1 MSSSAW
7 IVTAL
12 LLAQPGLSDSVQRSM
27 AAENRLFLRCFEQQ
41 RLESGS
47 VKLRF
52 RVNEEARAAQAELEG
67 LAPESAELAACLKL
81 ALESVRF
88 QPDAVGA
95 DVVYPIRYSAATE
108 DAPAPRPAPEKKQ
121 LSVERRDNFFL
132 MDDWWVV
139 DKKGIGVSDLDLTR
153 IAGAATL
160 GANLESRRTTFFT
173 LTVVEA
179 VVAVAS
185 LTVAGYGAYRAF
197 DEPQSSQRPLH
208 VGLAAGG
215 GALSITA
222 GGLGLYHLIRAL
234 DVGAATPVWHHLE
247 QQEAEDLVGRANGES
262 ATPPG

>member
-1 MSSSAW
+1 MSSAW
-7 IVTAL
+7 IMTAL
-12 LLAQPGLSDSVQRSM
+12 LWTQPGLSESVQRSM

-52 RVNEEARAAQAELEG
+52 RVSSEGRVAGAELEG

-88 QPDAVGA
+88 EADAAGA
-95 DVVYPIRYSAATE
+95 EVLYPIRYAAA
-108 DAPAPRPAPEKKQ
+108 APEPPPPSPAPEQRQ

-153 IAGAATL
+153 IAGAASV

-173 LTVVEA
+173 LSVVEA

-197 DEPQSSQRPLH
+197 DEPQGAQRPLH

-234 DVGAATPVWHHLE
+234 DVSAGTPVWHHLE
-247 QQEAEDLVGRANGES
+247 QEEAEDLVGRANGGR
-262 ATPPG
+262 AAPPG

>member
-1 MSSSAW
+1 MSSAW
-7 IVTAL
+7 IMTAL
-12 LLAQPGLSDSVQRSM
+12 LWTQPGLSESVQRSM

-52 RVNEEARAAQAELEG
+52 RVSSEGRVAGAELEG

-88 QPDAVGA
+88 EADAAGA
-95 DVVYPIRYSAATE
+95 EVLYPIRYAAA
-108 DAPAPRPAPEKKQ
+108 APEPPPLSPAPEQRQ

-153 IAGAATL
+153 IAGAASV

-173 LTVVEA
+173 LSVVEA

-197 DEPQSSQRPLH
+197 DEPQGAQRPLH

-234 DVGAATPVWHHLE
+234 DVSAGTPVWHHLE
-247 QQEAEDLVGRANGES
+247 QEEAEDLVGRANGGR
-262 ATPPG
+262 AAPPG